1 MDIGNDLQHSN
12 QILSY
17 LNSLSTGVIAVLV
30 ENSFELE
37 KAHKILKQSDISKI
51 AVYDPGSTIEE
62 HKRSDILGNKMMYY
76 KKIRLIS
83 SISQLTSYY
92 PRRFEAASQSY

>member
-1 MDIGNDLQHSN
+1 MDFGYDLESCN

-37 KAHKILKQSDISKI
+37 KVHKILLKQSDINKI
-51 AVYDPGSTIEE
+51 AVYDPESSIEE
-62 HKRSDILGNKMMYY
+62 HKRSDILGNKMIYH
-76 KKIRLIS
+76 K
-83 SISQLTSYY
+83 
-92 PRRFEAASQSY
+92 E

>member
-1 MDIGNDLQHSN
+1 MDFSYDLGRCNQILSYMDFDCDLGRCN

-37 KAHKILKQSDISKI
+37 KVHKILLKQSDINKI
-51 AVYDPGSTIEE
+51 AVYDPESSIEE
-62 HKRSDILGNKMMYY
+62 HKRSDILGNKMIYH
-76 KKIRLIS
+76 K
-83 SISQLTSYY
+83 
-92 PRRFEAASQSY
+92 E

>member
-1 MDIGNDLQHSN
+1 MDFGYDLGRCN

-37 KAHKILKQSDISKI
+37 KVHKILKQSDINKI
-51 AVYDPGSTIEE
+51 AVYDPESSIEE

-92 PRRFEAASQSY
+92 PRRLEVASQSY